1 MFRKQKITKPSYVT
15 EPKMS
20 PNAKKTLVSKCSMTD
35 AEGKIIETPGEIYLR
50 VANHMAKAELNW
62 GNESAV
68 EFTRKDFFESMREN
82 RLIVTRSTLF
92 EAGNPSAANQ
102 LSPCFVIPVEDSITS
117 IFENLGKAAIVQKN
131 YGGTGF
137 NFSKIRP
144 HGDKVRGVL
153 QAASGPVD
161 FLQAYSAALS
171 KVMQG
176 AKRHGGNMGILD
188 VTHPDIMEFIRVK
201 DEDQTIKNFN
211 ISVGVTRQFME
222 VVSEDKMW
230 SLINPRNG
238 EEVQKIK
245 ARKLFNL
252 IAEHA
257 WISGDPGLM
266 FLDRTEEDN
275 FTPSLGI
282 LNATNP
288 CGEQPLLP
296 FESCNLSSIN
306 LFAHMVKDGKEWRVD
321 WDVLAKTAHT
331 IVRFLDNMIEVN
343 TYILPETEKMVR
355 YGNRKIG
362 AGVIGFGHVLFMLGI
377 SYNSMEGVRFA
388 RRMAKF
394 IKGELEKA
402 SLELGKI
409 RGPFPNFDI
418 STYKGTAETYR
429 NCTMFTIAPTGT
441 VSMIA
446 NTTSGIEPAF
456 SLGYERRT
464 TYEKASENR
473 PTETLTY
480 VDPVFEQALKDRN
493 LYKKSL
499 IDKIIANGGSVQN
512 IEEIPMD
519 MKKTFVTTH
528 DIDWKFHV
536 KIQAAWQQYVD
547 NSVSKTINMPHNATV
562 EDVKQAYML
571 AWKEGCKGVT
581 VYRDGSKMFQVMATS
596 KTKKLETN

>member
-1 MFRKQKITKPSYVT
+1 MKINIKKPKYFK
-15 EPKMS
+15 EPKMA
-20 PNAKKTLVSKCSMTD
+20 PNAKKTLVSRCSITD
-35 AEGKIIETPGEIYLR
+35 DDGKSLETPGEIYLR

-62 GNESAV
+62 GNGTEV
-68 EFTRKDFFESMREN
+68 EAAREMFFESMREN
-82 RLIVTRSTLF
+82 RLIVTRSTLY
-92 EAGNPSAANQ
+92 EAGNPTAANQ
-102 LSPCFVIPVEDSITS
+102 LSPCFVIPVEDNISS

-153 QAASGPVD
+153 NAASGPVD

-171 KVMQG
+171 KVIQG
-176 AKRHGGNMGILD
+176 GKRHGGNMGILNVD
-188 VTHPDIMEFIRVK
+188 HPDIEDFIQVK

-211 ISVGVTRQFME
+211 ISVGVTNEFME
-222 VVSEDKMW
+222 AVQDDKMW
-230 SLINPRNG
+230 SLVNPRNG
-238 EEVQKIK
+238 EVVKKIK
-245 ARKLFNL
+245 ARALFDQ
-252 IAEHA
+252 ISEHA

-275 FTPSLGI
+275 FTPSLGL

-306 LFAHMVKDGKEWRVD
+306 LDSHIIKKGKDWTVD
-321 WDVLAKTAHT
+321 WDTLAQTTRT

-362 AGVIGFGHVLFMLGI
+362 AGVIGFGHVLFKLGI

-394 IKGELEKA
+394 IKGEFEKA
-402 SLELGKI
+402 SLELATT
-409 RGPFPNFDI
+409 RGVFPNFDI
-418 STYKGTAETYR
+418 STYKGTAEKYR
-429 NCTMFTIAPTGT
+429 NSTMFTIAPTGT

-464 TYEKASENR
+464 SFEKASENK
-473 PTETLTY
+473 PTEVMTY
-480 VDPVFEQALKDRN
+480 LDPVFEETLKERG
-493 LYKKSL
+493 LHKKT
-499 IDKIIANGGSVQN
+499 IIEKIIENGGSLHG
-512 IEEIPMD
+512 IDEIPED
-519 MKKTFVTTH
+519 LKKVFVTTH
-528 DIDWKFHV
+528 DISWKYHV
-536 KIQAAWQQYVD
+536 KIQAAWQEYAD
-547 NSVSKTINMPHNATV
+547 NSVSKTINLPNEATLD
-562 EDVKQAYML
+562 DVKNAYML
-571 AWKEGCKGVT
+571 AWKERCKGVT
-581 VYRDGSKMFQVMATS
+581 IYRDGSKMFQVMATS
-596 KTKKLETN
+596 KTKRLEK

>member
-1 MFRKQKITKPSYVT
+1 MSTKIKKPLYVK
-15 EPKMS
+15 EPKMA
-20 PNAKKTLVSKCSMTD
+20 PNAKKTLVSRCSMMD
-35 AEGKIIETPGEIYLR
+35 DKGKYIETPGDIFWR

-62 GNESAV
+62 GNGAEV
-68 EFTRKDFFESMREN
+68 EAARKDFFESMYDN
-82 RLIVTRSTLF
+82 RLIVTRSALY
-92 EAGNPSAANQ
+92 EAGNPTAANQ
-102 LSPCFVIPVEDSITS
+102 LSPCFVIPVEDSISS

-137 NFSKIRP
+137 NFSKIRA
-144 HGDKVRGVL
+144 HGDKVRGVTN
-153 QAASGPVD
+153 AASGPVD

-188 VTHPDIMEFIRVK
+188 VSHPDIFDFIRVK

-211 ISVGVTRQFME
+211 ISVGVTQDFME
-222 VVSEDKMW
+222 AVQDDKMW

-238 EEVQKIK
+238 EVVKKIK
-245 ARKLFNL
+245 ARKLFDL
-252 IAEHA
+252 ISEHA

-266 FLDRTEEDN
+266 FLDRTEQDN
-275 FTPSLGI
+275 YTPSLGI

-296 FESCNLSSIN
+296 FESCNLSSVN
-306 LFAHMVKDGKEWRVD
+306 LAAHMVKKDNGWVVD
-321 WDVLAKTAHT
+321 WDLLAKTTHT
-331 IVRFLDNMIEVN
+331 ISRFLDNMIEVN
-343 TYILPETEKMVR
+343 TYILPETEKIVR

-362 AGVIGFGHVLFMLGI
+362 AGVIGFGHVLFMLGL

-394 IKGELEKA
+394 IKSELEKA
-402 SLELGKI
+402 SLVLAKE

-418 STYKGTAETYR
+418 STYKGTAERYR

-456 SLGYERRT
+456 SLAYERRT
-464 TYEKASENR
+464 SYEKVSENN
-473 PTETLTY
+473 PGEVLTY
-480 VDPVFEQALKDRN
+480 LDPVFEEELKNRN

-499 IDKIIANGGSVQN
+499 ISQIVENGGSLQG
-512 IEEIPMD
+512 IAGIPED

-528 DIDWKFHV
+528 DINWKFHV
-536 KIQAAWQQYVD
+536 KIQAAWQEYAD
-547 NSVSKTINMPHNATV
+547 NSVSKTINLRHDATV

-596 KTKKLETN
+596 KTKKLEK